1 MSLEYSLRGWAECG
15 EMIPDVHCDWK
26 GDIGG
31 QSCRKDRSA
40 SLVLFFLSSIPSFA
54 SPGPNHASLTI
65 TAGSLATC
73 QDIAPSPH
81 KEMWLGLCPQALTP
95 TLVKVWMEQMVPGN
109 SSFQIHL
116 DSQTFGFASN
126 LTISWHPRKCFLL
139 GIVCLLQDWAGE
151 GSPSSSCPHSTGV
164 LSPTSTSFF
173 HLCRLYHLPHPTS
186 YGQLFE
192 FNTFMPSHLAVK
204 LRQSIKRDSQGLGRK
219 DCNITSVLEKYH
231 A

>member
-1 MSLEYSLRGWAECG
+1 MFTVIERVILEDNPVGRIAQPHWCF
-15 EMIPDVHCDWK
+15 
-26 GDIGG
+26 
-31 QSCRKDRSA
+31 
-40 SLVLFFLSSIPSFA
+40 FFLSSIPGFA

-81 KEMWLGLCPQALTP
+81 KEMWLGLCLRPSPPPWSRFEWSKWSLATA
-95 TLVKVWMEQMVPGN
+95 
-109 SSFQIHL
+109 
-116 DSQTFGFASN
+116 ASRSTWI
-126 LTISWHPRKCFLL
+126 LKLL
-139 GIVCLLQDWAGE
+139 GSLQIWLLVGTPE
-151 GSPSSSCPHSTGV
+151 SVSSLGSCACCRTEPGKGPPLPPVHAAQGSCPHSTGV

-204 LRQSIKRDSQGLGRK
+204 LRQSIKRDSQSLGRK